1 MKNEKK
7 IATLSIIAVVLGI
20 MAILAITYTPL
31 IAEAQNT
38 PSSFPNFSTSNV
50 DNLTDEKLEDAA
62 WENFAIP
69 YFMDGKLSH
78 VVVPSRETD
87 FFYGEKSLT
96 LMPIEEFYEI
106 YGTNATI
113 HGLDFWMP

>member
-1 MKNEKK
+1 MRKNSNIKHNCRCTWNYGNSSHN
-7 IATLSIIAVVLGI
+7 I
-20 MAILAITYTPL
+20 YTL

-113 HGLDFWMP
+113 HGLNFWMP